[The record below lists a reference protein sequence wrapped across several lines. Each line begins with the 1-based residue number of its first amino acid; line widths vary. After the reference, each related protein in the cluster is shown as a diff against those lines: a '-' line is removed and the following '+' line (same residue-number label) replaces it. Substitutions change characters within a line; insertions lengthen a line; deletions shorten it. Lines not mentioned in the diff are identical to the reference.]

1 MKGRSRKGRG
11 LFPRQ
16 PPRHRDLAR
25 IVTFESVGKAEK
37 ARTTLWKKFKAAL
50 KRHDLKR
57 ALAIKRAAQLAAN
70 RAKAGT
76 KNPKFTP
83 KTRHRWRRIA
93 SIYNGVEERMK
104 KAYPRRRG

>member
-1 MKGRSRKGRG
+1 MRRRSRKGKG
-11 LFPRQ
+11 LFPKR
-16 PPRHRDLAR
+16 PPRHREIAK
-25 IVTFESVGKAEK
+25 IVTFESVSKAEK
-37 ARTTLWKKFKAAL
+37 ARSRLWKKFKAAL

-57 ALAIKRAAQLAAN
+57 ALAIKQAAQLAAN
-70 RAKAGT
+70 RARAGT